1 MYRSLYSSR
10 NPTISFNLIHIL
22 DCIYERRKRNVNKFI
37 FPRYTVSFLSIF
49 PLFFFIDRFFDS
61 FLHTN
66 FFCEIRWKNFT
77 SYSLLCFYFL
87 SLLRFVSF
95 CFVYLFWFF
104 PRWLC
109 EVKFLQFHPINFNP
123 SVRTRKAHR
132 SRYFDETVASCLE
145 RHLAVA
151 FIEDECRADDIISL
165 IISLIPLISRFIG
178 AYIFP
183 RDVSFAFLRALES
196 VARINAP
203 HFRSIRRFFARVF
216 QKRPWCNVRRAT
228 RVRSAKLCTSTRR
241 RLNIVRA
248 NNKNKLF
255 SRPILPSFRSPVLLN
270 LQWNEEIRNGEL
282 TSGYRFE
289 ITINFTG
296 KKERC

>member
-77 SYSLLCFYFL
+77 SYSLLCFYSL

-151 FIEDECRADDIISL
+151 FIECRADDIISL
-165 IISLIPLISRFIG
+165 IISLIPLISRLSERTFFRG
-178 AYIFP
+178 TFHLPFSAHSSPWLELMHRIFVLSG
-183 RDVSFAFLRALES
+183 DSS
-196 VARINAP
+196 
-203 HFRSIRRFFARVF
+203 RVF

-241 RLNIVRA
+241 TLNIVRA

-270 LQWNEEIRNGEL
+270 LQWNEEIRNGDI

>member
-77 SYSLLCFYFL
+77 SYSLLCFASF
-87 SLLRFVSF
+87 RFVSF
-95 CFVYLFWFF
+95 IYFDFF
-104 PRWLC
+104 HDDFF

-203 HFRSIRRFFARVF
+203 HFRSIRRFFASVP
-216 QKRPWCNVRRAT
+216 KAT
-228 RVRSAKLCTSTRR
+228 LM
-241 RLNIVRA
+241 
-248 NNKNKLF
+248 
-255 SRPILPSFRSPVLLN
+255 
-270 LQWNEEIRNGEL
+270 
-282 TSGYRFE
+282 
-289 ITINFTG
+289 
-296 KKERC
+296 